1 MAKRFGFGKKER
13 LKSKKAIEA
22 LFTKGK
28 TLSQFPLRVMYVFET
43 VQNEQDAIVQAGVT
57 ASKKHFKKAVDR
69 NRIKRLLR
77 ECYRLQKLQ
86 LIETVKQKKLKAHL
100 FFMFV
105 DKILPE
111 FNAVKEA
118 MNKCLI
124 QLQKAAE
131 KHESVA

>member
-1 MAKRFGFGKKER
+1 MYSFEAVEKE
-13 LKSKKAIEA
+13 E
-22 LFTKGK
+22 
-28 TLSQFPLRVMYVFET
+28 
-43 VQNEQDAIVQAGVT
+43 DAIVQAGVT

-77 ECYRLQKLQ
+77 ECYRLQKTSL
-86 LIETVKQKKLKAHL
+86 LETVKQKKLKAHV

-105 DKILPE
+105 DKTLPE

-131 KHESVA
+131 A